1 MINTLHDDQETIQK
15 LGTLFASSISEP
27 KVKIA
32 LVELMGEL
40 GKDPD
45 VITAI
50 EELASKVIL
59 KPEVY
64 DATTTLLGKS
74 TQDILR
80 DDKVIDQ
87 SRDFVADVM
96 GDDRLQ
102 RKTGTALFNTFSH
115 AISPSVTRCV
125 GAGLVLT
132 AVAVIQIALSP
143 F

>member
-1 MINTLHDDQETIQK
+1 MINTLHDDQETIEK

-27 KVKIA
+27 KVKMA
-32 LVELMGEL
+32 LVQLMEEL

>member
-1 MINTLHDDQETIQK
+1 MINNLHDDQQTIQK
-15 LGTLFASSISEP
+15 LGVLFAASISEP
-27 KVKIA
+27 KVKSA
-32 LVELMGEL
+32 FVELIGEL
-40 GKDPD
+40 TKDPD
-45 VITAI
+45 VLTAV

-64 DATTTLLGKS
+64 DATAILLGKS

-80 DDKVIDQ
+80 DGKVIDQ

-115 AISPSVTRCV
+115 AISPSVTRCI
-125 GAGLVLT
+125 GAGLVIS
-132 AVAVIQIALSP
+132 AVAVVQIALSP
-143 F
+143 W

>member
-115 AISPSVTRCV
+115 AISPSVSRCV

-132 AVAVIQIALSP
+132 ALAVIQIALSP